1 MRCCVTLEQSEDPYA
16 RDLLEIAGE
25 ISGKRRQKVK
35 NTIGKKKRPEGNPKR
50 DPKCADRGQYMT
62 NRPVITK
69 LKTY

>member
-35 NTIGKKKRPEGNPKR
+35 NTIGKKK
-50 DPKCADRGQYMT
+50 GQ
-62 NRPVITK
+62 RVIQREIQNAQTGVS
-69 LKTY
+69 T